1 MEDEEG
7 GSANLAADVDTDS
20 YEVLST
26 HPFCRA
32 LRKEV
37 ILAISRASKRW
48 VLQPAA
54 VSLCRR
60 VQPLASKEFDFWRI
74 FLWMSRVGS
83 RAAV

>member
-7 GSANLAADVDTDS
+7 GLANLAADVDTDS

-48 VLQPAA
+48 VFTT
-54 VSLCRR
+54 SGRII
-60 VQPLASKEFDFWRI
+60 VQEGTATCI
-74 FLWMSRVGS
+74 
-83 RAAV
+83 